1 MALADFFSGGA
12 EAPEAIDPRKLA
24 RQTVGVQ
31 EEFLGGRQRLRGE
44 FDPQIIQGASEQLGR
59 AQTGLRGVQGGV
71 TQDIISERGALGQA
85 SVDQLRQQSQGFAG
99 AERLQGLLQQ
109 QAEDQLRRGGALS
122 GQQTREV
129 DQGVFSRLAG
139 QGRGAGAF
147 SVGQLALGR
156 QGAIQANEDRARQF
170 AQQTQQGGLA
180 VSNPLQQIFAREAG
194 TAGTSFDRLRN
205 IQGFGQQ
212 NTVDFDP
219 INQNVAGI
227 AQQQFAQEQAKFE
240 ADRNFLP
247 DLISGGLSL
256 AGSVGTGGLSSLL
269 GGFGGGGGGG
279 SQNPIPQFGRQAGR

>member
-1 MALADFFSGGA
+1 MALADFLSGGA

-31 EEFLGGRQRLRGE
+31 EEFLGGRQRLRSE

-59 AQTGLRGVQGGV
+59 SQTGLRGVQGGI
-71 TQDIISERGALGQA
+71 TQDIISERQALGQA
-85 SVDQLRQQSQGFAG
+85 SADQLRQQSQGFAG

-109 QAEDQLRRGGALS
+109 QAEDQLQRGGALS
-122 GQQTREV
+122 GQQMRSI
-129 DQGVFSRLAG
+129 DQLTQGATAR
-139 QGRGAGAF
+139 QGRGSGQF
-147 SVGQLALGR
+147 NIGQLALGR
-156 QGAIQANEDRARQF
+156 AGAIQANEDRARQF

-180 VSNPLQQIFAREAG
+180 VSNPLQQILAREAG

-219 INQNVAGI
+219 INAQVAQNAR
-227 AQQQFAQEQAKFE
+227 QQQQAEQAQFT

-256 AGSVGTGGLSSLL
+256 AGSVGTGGLSSMF
-269 GGFGGGGGGG
+269 GGFGGGGG
-279 SQNPIPQFGRQAGR
+279 QNPIPQFGRQA